1 MSDLTPEIVAALKR
15 EHGAELRAVRTS
27 AGVVVFRKPTPAEWY
42 RYQDALF
49 ADKGKVSSASRELQ
63 SACVVHP
70 SADVWRS
77 ALEVQPALLSGAFGQ
92 AMNELAGVEEDV
104 APQKL

>member
-1 MSDLTPEIVAALKR
+1 MSELTPEIVAALKR
-15 EHGAELRAVRTS
+15 EHGEDLRAVRTS
-27 AGVVVFRKPTPAEWY
+27 AGVIVFRKPTAAEWY

-49 ADKGKVSSASRELQ
+49 ADKAKVSNASREVQ

-70 SADVWRS
+70 SADVWRA
-77 ALEVQPALLSGAFGQ
+77 ALDAQPALLTGSFGQ
-92 AMNELAGVEEDV
+92 AMNELAGVEEDA